1 MFHISEQKLVPF
13 RKILSSFR
21 SYLSIDSLLP
31 PILSL
36 IHYAR
41 SVINFHRH
49 TIKII
54 YCLMDAYQL
63 CLLSLDTVNS
73 KLPFD
78 GSIFAWQPDVTPCR
92 VGLYTYIYH
101 PVAPLPPTHYLSP
114 GFPPRAPLE
123 SPFYPKFSWSLL
135 AAFEN
140 KKKRNEIQ

>member
-1 MFHISEQKLVPF
+1 MFHISEQKLVLF
-13 RKILSSFR
+13 TKILSSFR
-21 SYLSIDSLLP
+21 SYLSTDSLLP

-92 VGLYTYIYH
+92 VGLYTYIHH
-101 PVAPLPPTHYLSP
+101 PVAPLPPTYYLSP
-114 GFPPRAPLE
+114 GVPSSGATRK
-123 SPFYPKFSWSLL
+123 PFLSKVFMV
-135 AAFEN
+135 AACC
-140 KKKRNEIQ
+140 I